1 MSNFKKLIETLT
13 LKGIIDEP
21 KGQQLSII
29 YQDEPLS
36 LLMCLLKNG
45 YAQRDKLGQIWCDII
60 NIGYTNLDKVILQN
74 DIMQKLPK
82 AYAKEYNVVPLYS
95 FFNVITVATSNP
107 TNSFLLGNVE
117 KIVKSQISPVFSF
130 PDQIEETIKLYYDI
144 KSSQNLVI
152 DKLIPENISI
162 KTASSDSVFSDS
174 TKKYFI
180 GSSKNIVNNVAD
192 GKTPDPEVCENLSNA
207 IIEEIGTQ
215 LEMKTMIH
223 KLRIDDEYTYSHL
236 INVAMLSSVFKAIF
250 PIC

>member
-1 MSNFKKLIETLT
+1 M
-13 LKGIIDEP
+13 
-21 KGQQLSII
+21 
-29 YQDEPLS
+29 
-36 LLMCLLKNG
+36 
-45 YAQRDKLGQIWCDII
+45 
-60 NIGYTNLDKVILQN
+60 
-74 DIMQKLPK
+74 
-82 AYAKEYNVVPLYS
+82 
-95 FFNVITVATSNP
+95 
-107 TNSFLLGNVE
+107 
-117 KIVKSQISPVFSF
+117 
-130 PDQIEETIKLYYDI
+130 
-144 KSSQNLVI
+144 VI